1 MLVYWVSGVFFPL
14 VFGQKMSFGA
24 PICQIWIILSTFWW
38 PSLRAAGNSSKLDTP
53 RLICPP
59 ENSRF
64 MPHKKVISWN
74 MLSIP
79 HCWWFRNPAPVE
91 VGSSPHSAGFLPLT
105 GSFVGGKAAPPL
117 YLFNLRETGL
127 LLFKW
132 DGSSTVGR
140 KLGLPSSGARHCRS
154 TAAWRSTCARPRPS
168 SCEATGP
175 SLPLW
180 GQRPRWKKC
189 RKPVETLCFLK
200 HFKRTLRV
208 NGFFPVPRIFLLK
221 RGCPVASKASKNVQ
235 FWGVKSS
242 FLNTYWHCLSRL
254 SPFEPVDR
262 TLWRWWHH
270 FPAIIAGWH
279 QSSNGRQNELRKPVG
294 SFKVAK
300 HIKPAKKKNRPTMK
314 LMEVPLQA
322 IFLWKSIIEVLNVQ
336 LQRRAPQKNLPPND
350 GVNSSQWWPWH
361 HVQLSHSFQSTSVK
375 PDQWVHE
382 STRAS
387 DWFFA
392 FQKKTR
398 SLQS

>member
-1 MLVYWVSGVFFPL
+1 
-14 VFGQKMSFGA
+14 
-24 PICQIWIILSTFWW
+24 
-38 PSLRAAGNSSKLDTP
+38 
-53 RLICPP
+53 
-59 ENSRF
+59 

-91 VGSSPHSAGFLPLT
+91 VGSSPHSAGFLPST

-189 RKPVETLCFLK
+189 RKPVETLCFSK

-208 NGFFPVPRIFLLK
+208 NGFFPVPRIFYWKEDAQWHQRLQRMYNFGVSRVHSSTPIDTAWVDSVLLSQSTELSGDGGTIFLLSLLDGINHQMVAKTSSENQLDLLK
-221 RGCPVASKASKNVQ
+221 
-235 FWGVKSS
+235 
-242 FLNTYWHCLSRL
+242 
-254 SPFEPVDR
+254 
-262 TLWRWWHH
+262 
-270 FPAIIAGWH
+270 
-279 QSSNGRQNELRKPVG
+279 
-294 SFKVAK
+294 
-300 HIKPAKKKNRPTMK
+300 
-314 LMEVPLQA
+314 
-322 IFLWKSIIEVLNVQ
+322 
-336 LQRRAPQKNLPPND
+336 
-350 GVNSSQWWPWH
+350 
-361 HVQLSHSFQSTSVK
+361 
-375 PDQWVHE
+375 
-382 STRAS
+382 
-387 DWFFA
+387 
-392 FQKKTR
+392 
-398 SLQS
+398 

>member
-1 MLVYWVSGVFFPL
+1 MIFGFRVLCYRGVRVRMTHPGFMSGVLQDHLTMEKSNQLKMYFLLEKVNFHCHASLLGKWCFFPL

-38 PSLRAAGNSSKLDTP
+38 PSLRAAGNSSKLDTS

-91 VGSSPHSAGFLPLT
+91 VGSSPHSAGFLPLR

-189 RKPVETLCFLK
+189 RKPVETLCFSK

-208 NGFFPVPRIFLLK
+208 NGFFPVPRIFFIEKRMPSGIKGFKECTILGCQEFIPQHLLTL
-221 RGCPVASKASKNVQ
+221 PESTQSFWAS
-235 FWGVKSS
+235 
-242 FLNTYWHCLSRL
+242 
-254 SPFEPVDR
+254 
-262 TLWRWWHH
+262 
-270 FPAIIAGWH
+270 
-279 QSSNGRQNELRKPVG
+279 RQNSLEM
-294 SFKVAK
+294 VAPFSCY
-300 HIKPAKKKNRPTMK
+300 HCWMA
-314 LMEVPLQA
+314 
-322 IFLWKSIIEVLNVQ
+322 SIIKWSPK
-336 LQRRAPQKNLPPND
+336 RAPK
-350 GVNSSQWWPWH
+350 
-361 HVQLSHSFQSTSVK
+361 TS
-375 PDQWVHE
+375 WI
-382 STRAS
+382 
-387 DWFFA
+387 F
-392 FQKKTR
+392 
-398 SLQS
+398 